1 APYTPYEC
9 CFGYIKGALRLHN
22 LVDFYSTPRE
32 CFSPA
37 TVFET
42 KKGDKIC
49 ANPEDKW
56 AKRAVRELQKR
67 KRLRA

>member
-9 CFGYIKGALRLHN
+9 CFKCIERPLRLSN
-22 LVDFYSTPRE
+22 LVGCYSTPRE
-32 CFSPA
+32 CFTPA

-42 KKGDKIC
+42 KRGDKIC

-56 AKRAVRELQKR
+56 VKRAVRELQKR
-67 KRLRA
+67 QRLRA